1 MLASIEEKRNR
12 EKQFSLRAMTELV
25 VLAERWYENG
35 LPLSGSKKAEKN
47 EPQRH
52 RDAETQ
58 RRKKAEN
65 RRRIC

>member
-1 MLASIEEKRNR
+1 
-12 EKQFSLRAMTELV
+12 MTELV